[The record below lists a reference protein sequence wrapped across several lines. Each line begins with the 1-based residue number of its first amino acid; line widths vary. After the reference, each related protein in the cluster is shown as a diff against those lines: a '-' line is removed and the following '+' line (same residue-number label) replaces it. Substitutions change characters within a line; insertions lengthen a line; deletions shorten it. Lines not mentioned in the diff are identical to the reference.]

1 LGGYQKANREG
12 SFQQLSDFLF
22 DVLAVEVSTLPT
34 VDSAR
39 VIPQQTAYKS
49 FGPFGYNRV

>member
-12 SFQQLSDFLF
+12 SLQQLSDFLF